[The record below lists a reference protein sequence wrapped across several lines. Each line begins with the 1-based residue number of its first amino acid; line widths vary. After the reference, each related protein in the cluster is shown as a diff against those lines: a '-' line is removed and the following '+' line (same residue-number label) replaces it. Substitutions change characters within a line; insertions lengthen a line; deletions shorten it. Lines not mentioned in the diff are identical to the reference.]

1 MFTDVFDS
9 AEDSRLS
16 SDTTTSPVLV
26 YAWKSA
32 YGVLVATLLAVVL
45 GIGFFTYGGIFAPL
59 SDAGGLLVG
68 VLLAPL
74 VWGLHLLNRDDGLD
88 RSVFLL
94 GVVTVLGICLGS
106 IGLIVMYLL
115 SLNPEIYGSGFLGVQ
130 FLGWLLLGFWLLGV
144 GTLGFRNDT
153 VGRRISWAAMVSGVG
168 TTGGIVTLLYSY
180 AVGSFTV
187 AFSLFMVLYAVGFVL
202 WAFWLA
208 DDLRTM
214 VRDSSIRD
222 ATDTGDVGS

>member
-1 MFTDVFDS
+1 MFADVVDS
-9 AEDSRLS
+9 AEDSRLP
-16 SDTTTSPVLV
+16 SDATTSPVPS

-32 YGVLVATLLAVVL
+32 YGVLGATLLAVVL
-45 GIGFFTYGGIFAPL
+45 GVGFFIYGGIFAPL

-68 VLLAPL
+68 ALLAPL
-74 VWGLHLLNRDDGLD
+74 VWGLYLLNRGDDLN

-115 SLNPEIYGSGFLGVQ
+115 SLTSEIYGAGFLSVQ

-144 GTLGFRNDT
+144 GTLGFRNDR
-153 VGRRISWAAMVSGVG
+153 VGRHISWAAMVSGVG
-168 TTGGIVTLLYSY
+168 TAGGIVTLLYSY

-187 AFSLFMVLYAVGFVL
+187 TFPLFMVLYAVGFVL
-202 WAFWLA
+202 WAFWLGGE
-208 DDLRTM
+208 LRTKEA
-214 VRDSSIRD
+214 DSSIQN
-222 ATDTGDVGS
+222 ATDTGDISS